1 MDRLQVRIKNTKE
14 NRDRLV
20 GRKWFLLIY
29 GMHAK
34 DRRRAKKLRTNCRG
48 RGRDRHQ
55 DVRFLKFGTNEVGPQ
70 LS

>member
-1 MDRLQVRIKNTKE
+1 MDRLQVSFNHTKE
-14 NRDRLV
+14 NRDRLL

-34 DRRRAKKLRTNCRG
+34 DGERAKKLRTNNRG

-55 DVRFLKFGTNEVGPQ
+55 NVRLLKFGTNEVDPQ
-70 LS
+70 LA